1 MVEST
6 ADGRD
11 GRGDGEAV
19 TGRAVIGR
27 VVIGRA
33 VIGRAGLGAMG
44 EQVAVDHLLAAGFEV
59 VERNWRCRLGE
70 IDVVAREGAV
80 LVAVEVKTRR
90 SGNTG
95 HPLEAITPAK
105 VARLRALLARWL
117 ATHDLRAPHVRLDA
131 VAVLADGRSAPRVE
145 HVRGI
150 GW

>member
-1 MVEST
+1 MVEGT
-6 ADGRD
+6 ADGR
-11 GRGDGEAV
+11 A
-19 TGRAVIGR
+19 A
-27 VVIGRA
+27 
-33 VIGRAGLGAMG
+33 LGALG
-44 EQVAVDHLLAAGFEV
+44 EQAAVDHLVSAGFEV

-70 IDVVAREGAV
+70 IDVVAREGTV

-90 SGNTG
+90 SGATG

-117 ATHDLRAPHVRLDA
+117 ATHDVRAPLVRIDA
-131 VAVLADGRSAPRVE
+131 VAVLAGGPGAPRVE

>member
-1 MVEST
+1 MVEGT
-6 ADGRD
+6 TDGR
-11 GRGDGEAV
+11 
-19 TGRAVIGR
+19 RA
-27 VVIGRA
+27 
-33 VIGRAGLGAMG
+33 LGAVG

-70 IDVVAREGAV
+70 IDVVAREGPV

-90 SGNTG
+90 SGATG

-105 VARLRALLARWL
+105 AARLRTLLARWL
-117 ATHDLRAPHVRLDA
+117 ATHDERAPQVRLDA
-131 VAVLADGRSAPRVE
+131 VAVWAGGAGSPRVE

>member
-1 MVEST
+1 MVEGRS
-6 ADGRD
+6 DGTVGGTVGSR
-11 GRGDGEAV
+11 V
-19 TGRAVIGR
+19 CGRA
-27 VVIGRA
+27 A
-33 VIGRAGLGAMG
+33 LGAMG

-59 VERNWRCRLGE
+59 VERNWRCRQGE
-70 IDVVAREGAV
+70 IDVVAREGPA

-90 SGNTG
+90 SGAAG

-117 ATHDLRAPHVRLDA
+117 ATHDVRAPHVRIDA
-131 VAVLADGRSAPRVE
+131 VAVLADGRSVPRVE